1 MNNDA
6 PQTLDAAGSRVAELE
21 QQLRL
26 SDEGVS
32 RLAQR
37 CLELEQQVLKYEAV
51 LASQGADTEQG
62 ALLLPQLFYDSGSGF
77 SPHECLTVAPDSYD
91 ELTHEVSAVFE
102 LPVEARALRLDPGEF
117 ACCIT
122 DFSLSDERLSY
133 HILNGNALQ
142 EGTMLFMNID
152 PNLTVESAVGF
163 PAGLR
168 FAVKYRYY
176 PLGRYLHEQP
186 GKALLRA
193 LTVLKEET
201 EAVSRQGTEQLLEA
215 NAEIQQLR
223 KQLAEQQQHLAD
235 LQNSRA
241 AYEASLENVLGSS
254 SWKLTAPRLKRAH
267 LRYEY
272 ERTLLSSPCSAASC
286 GNRPI
291 PTPRAPICWCTPR
304 AAATP
309 WPFLW
314 PSSCTASSGWWTG
327 WKVS

>member
-1 MNNDA
+1 MRLIIEDTQENAGRWAAHSIVGQINKK
-6 PQTLDAAGSRVAELE
+6 QAAGGTFVLGLPTGSTPLTTYKELIA
-21 QQLRL
+21 LNKAGKV
-26 SDEGVS
+26 SFKDVVTFNMDEYVG
-32 RLAQR
+32 
-37 CLELEQQVLKYEAV
+37 
-51 LASQGADTEQG
+51 
-62 ALLLPQLFYDSGSGF
+62 LPEEH
-77 SPHECLTVAPDSYD
+77 PE
-91 ELTHEVSAVFE
+91 
-102 LPVEARALRLDPGEF
+102 
-117 ACCIT
+117 
-122 DFSLSDERLSY
+122 SY
-133 HILNGNALQ
+133 HSFMWNTFFNHVDITPANVNILNGNALQ

-254 SWKLTAPRLKRAH
+254 SWKLTAP
-267 LRYEY
+267 LRK
-272 ERTLLSSPCSAASC
+272 LL
-286 GNRPI
+286 GLFHRH
-291 PTPRAPICWCTPR
+291 
-304 AAATP
+304 
-309 WPFLW
+309 
-314 PSSCTASSGWWTG
+314 
-327 WKVS
+327 

>member
-1 MNNDA
+1 MNNDV

-62 ALLLPQLFYDSGSGF
+62 ALLLPQLF
-77 SPHECLTVAPDSYD
+77 YD

-254 SWKLTAPRLKRAH
+254 SWKLTAP
-267 LRYEY
+267 LRK
-272 ERTLLSSPCSAASC
+272 LL
-286 GNRPI
+286 GLFHRH
-291 PTPRAPICWCTPR
+291 
-304 AAATP
+304 
-309 WPFLW
+309 
-314 PSSCTASSGWWTG
+314 
-327 WKVS
+327 

>member
-1 MNNDA
+1 MRLIIEDTQENAGRWAAHYIVGQINKK
-6 PQTLDAAGSRVAELE
+6 QAAGGTFVLGLPTGSTPLTTYKELIA
-21 QQLRL
+21 LNKAGKV
-26 SDEGVS
+26 SFKDVVTFNMDEYVG
-32 RLAQR
+32 
-37 CLELEQQVLKYEAV
+37 
-51 LASQGADTEQG
+51 
-62 ALLLPQLFYDSGSGF
+62 LPEEH
-77 SPHECLTVAPDSYD
+77 PE
-91 ELTHEVSAVFE
+91 
-102 LPVEARALRLDPGEF
+102 
-117 ACCIT
+117 
-122 DFSLSDERLSY
+122 SY
-133 HILNGNALQ
+133 HSFMWNTFFNHVDITPANVNILNGNALQ

-223 KQLAEQQQHLAD
+223 KQLADQQQHLAD

-254 SWKLTAPRLKRAH
+254 SWKLTAP
-267 LRYEY
+267 LRK
-272 ERTLLSSPCSAASC
+272 LL
-286 GNRPI
+286 GLFHRH
-291 PTPRAPICWCTPR
+291 
-304 AAATP
+304 
-309 WPFLW
+309 
-314 PSSCTASSGWWTG
+314 
-327 WKVS
+327 

>member
-91 ELTHEVSAVFE
+91 
-102 LPVEARALRLDPGEF
+102 DPGEF

-133 HILNGNALQ
+133 HIINGNALQ

-223 KQLAEQQQHLAD
+223 KLLAEQQQHLTD

-241 AYEASLENVLGSS
+241 AYEASLENVLASS
-254 SWKLTAPRLKRAH
+254 SWKLTAP
-267 LRYEY
+267 LRK
-272 ERTLLSSPCSAASC
+272 LL
-286 GNRPI
+286 GLFHRH
-291 PTPRAPICWCTPR
+291 
-304 AAATP
+304 
-309 WPFLW
+309 
-314 PSSCTASSGWWTG
+314 
-327 WKVS
+327 

>member
-37 CLELEQQVLKYEAV
+37 CLELEQQV
-51 LASQGADTEQG
+51 
-62 ALLLPQLFYDSGSGF
+62 
-77 SPHECLTVAPDSYD
+77 
-91 ELTHEVSAVFE
+91 
-102 LPVEARALRLDPGEF
+102 
-117 ACCIT
+117 
-122 DFSLSDERLSY
+122 
-133 HILNGNALQ
+133 
-142 EGTMLFMNID
+142 
-152 PNLTVESAVGF
+152 
-163 PAGLR
+163 
-168 FAVKYRYY
+168 VKYRYY

-241 AYEASLENVLGSS
+241 AYEASLENVLASS
-254 SWKLTAPRLKRAH
+254 SWKLTAP
-267 LRYEY
+267 LRK
-272 ERTLLSSPCSAASC
+272 LL
-286 GNRPI
+286 GLFHRH
-291 PTPRAPICWCTPR
+291 
-304 AAATP
+304 
-309 WPFLW
+309 
-314 PSSCTASSGWWTG
+314 
-327 WKVS
+327 

>member
-186 GKALLRA
+186 GRPAEQPGRLRSLA
-193 LTVLKEET
+193 GKR
-201 EAVSRQGTEQLLEA
+201 AGQQQLEA
-215 NAEIQQLR
+215 
-223 KQLAEQQQHLAD
+223 HGT
-235 LQNSRA
+235 A
-241 AYEASLENVLGSS
+241 AQAAGPVPPALKGVRTC
-254 SWKLTAPRLKRAH
+254 TAVTA
-267 LRYEY
+267 
-272 ERTLLSSPCSAASC
+272 PCSAASC

-304 AAATP
+304 AAAMP
-309 WPFLW
+309 
-314 PSSCTASSGWWTG
+314 
-327 WKVS
+327 

>member
-122 DFSLSDERLSY
+122 GFSLSDERLSY

-241 AYEASLENVLGSS
+241 AYEASLENVLASS
-254 SWKLTAPRLKRAH
+254 SWKLTAP
-267 LRYEY
+267 LRK
-272 ERTLLSSPCSAASC
+272 LL
-286 GNRPI
+286 GLFHRH
-291 PTPRAPICWCTPR
+291 
-304 AAATP
+304 
-309 WPFLW
+309 
-314 PSSCTASSGWWTG
+314 
-327 WKVS
+327 